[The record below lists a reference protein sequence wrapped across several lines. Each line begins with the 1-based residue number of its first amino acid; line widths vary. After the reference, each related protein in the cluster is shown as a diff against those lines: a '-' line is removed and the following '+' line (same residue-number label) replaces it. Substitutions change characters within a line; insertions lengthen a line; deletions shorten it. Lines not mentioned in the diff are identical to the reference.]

1 MQGGKRNK
9 TQNQEND
16 YDLKETSKTSESV
29 PKLEENNT
37 SDESSIKDVKPAL
50 NSELNIDEGNFSVS
64 RNNENISGFGE
75 PSVSLGVGIANQKNS
90 EDPFDDF
97 DLTIGDFWG
106 IGRDE
111 PFKDPGCKVSVIA
124 VNTEK
129 GEKLLKMCDDIEISK
144 RQYTE
149 AEIGRAHV

>member
-1 MQGGKRNK
+1 M
-9 TQNQEND
+9 
-16 YDLKETSKTSESV
+16 
-29 PKLEENNT
+29 
-37 SDESSIKDVKPAL
+37 
-50 NSELNIDEGNFSVS
+50 
-64 RNNENISGFGE
+64 
-75 PSVSLGVGIANQKNS
+75 
-90 EDPFDDF
+90 
-97 DLTIGDFWG
+97 TIGDFWG

-149 AEIGRAHV
+149 AVNGNAQLKAPKNKSHIYDLFWSEYMKSGVEAALKETIYKSVQHEYIVRKIRQFPKVMVKKILRRE